1 MSNENKIEEIK
12 HILNSIQQQLDL
24 AKKVLS
30 GQVDKDKIDPN
41 TKAREKGSEK
51 QEDDIKIIE
60 GVFTGDKMIG
70 PDGKEYLVPQNY
82 SSKSKLVE
90 GDMLKLT
97 IQPNGSFV
105 FKQIGPVDRDRLVG
119 ELYFDEEKKQY
130 YGRTEQATYK
140 LLTAPVTYFKGEI
153 GDEVI
158 MLTPKN
164 AQSTWAA
171 VENIIKKSS

>member
-1 MSNENKIEEIK
+1 MSEENKIEKIK

-24 AKKVLS
+24 AKKIIS
-30 GQVDKDKIDPN
+30 GHIDKEQIDAN
-41 TKAREKGSEK
+41 LMAREKGSEK
-51 QEDDIKIIE
+51 NDADNKIIE
-60 GVFTGDKMIG
+60 GVFSGDKMIG

-82 SSKSKLVE
+82 ASKSKLVE

-105 FKQIGPVDRDRLVG
+105 FKQIGPVERERVVG
-119 ELYFDEEKKQY
+119 EIYYDEEKKQY
-130 YGRTEQATYK
+130 YGRTDRATYK
-140 LLTAPVTYFKGEI
+140 LLSAPVTYFKGET

-171 VENIIKKSS
+171 VENIIKKNG

>member
-1 MSNENKIEEIK
+1 MSEENKIEEIK
-12 HILNSIQQQLDL
+12 HILNSIQQQIDL

-30 GQVDKDKIDPN
+30 GQIDKDRIDAN
-41 TKAREKGSEK
+41 LLAREKGKEK
-51 QEDDIKIIE
+51 VEDDVKVIE
-60 GVFTGDKMIG
+60 GVFSGDKMIG

-105 FKQIGPVDRDRLVG
+105 FKQIGPVERERIVG
-119 ELYFDEEKKQY
+119 KIFYDEEKKQF

-140 LLTAPVTYFKGEI
+140 LLTAPVTYFKGEDN
-153 GDEVI
+153 DEVI

-164 AQSTWAA
+164 AQSAWAA
-171 VENIIKKSS
+171 VENIIKKNN